1 MSTAPLTAFFEL
13 TPHRL
18 RHLEPEPEPERAPR
32 TEVSAELL
40 RRILHPQG
48 REKPLR
54 HLNIP
59 HSKST
64 AKSPWRHYPVGH
76 TLTLTRYGTPVAEC
90 TITGTRCMKVSTR
103 LYLCAPTPAP

>member
-1 MSTAPLTAFFEL
+1 MSTTPLSAFFEL

-18 RHLEPEPEPERAPR
+18 RHLKPEPEPILHPR
-32 TEVSAELL
+32 TEVSAEQL
-40 RRILHPQG
+40 RRILHPRG

-59 HSKST
+59 HSKSP
-64 AKSPWRHYPVGH
+64 AKSPWLHYPVGH
-76 TLTLTRYGTPVAEC
+76 TLTLTLYGSPVAEC

-103 LYLCAPTPAP
+103 LYICAPTPAP